1 MPVGVTAVIVV
12 AFTTTK
18 LATATLPTFT
28 LVAFVRYVPVN
39 VIAVPPV
46 VGPLLGVTSEIVGSG
61 VIKVNAFVSVPV
73 PPEVVT
79 VTL

>member
-12 AFTTTK
+12 AFTTAK

-28 LVAFVRYVPVN
+28 LVAFVKYVPVN
-39 VIAVPPV
+39 VIVVPPV